1 MRRRDMRPYSLSG
14 VLLSNQVSYFTKLL
28 VVESVDTTNGISINL
43 RSYSLSG
50 VLLSNQASYLTKLLV
65 VESVDATNGIAKI
78 RGGSL

>member
-28 VVESVDTTNGISINL
+28 VVESVDATNGISINL

-50 VLLSNQASYLTKLLV
+50 VLLSNQVSGSEQPSNQICSLL
-65 VESVDATNGIAKI
+65 
-78 RGGSL
+78 LPHMLY